1 MLNRRGEGIQ
11 KERTYALRA
20 SDVARFQLCLVAI
33 EVTVRVLLGPQQVRP
48 QFSRIVLL
56 DGVHSLNV
64 FVPSAC
70 RRFGWT
76 PIIRANFDISW
87 NRFRGLV
94 ICCFVA
100 GFADLHLLFFLI
112 FGGSA
117 KRLPLLL
124 RGRVFAFL
132 RLFPRG
138 GFCFAGS
145 RGTPT
150 LL

>member
-1 MLNRRGEGIQ
+1 MVNRRGEGMQ
-11 KERTYALRA
+11 EERTYALRA

-33 EVTVRVLLGPQQVRP
+33 EVPVRVLLCPQKIRP

-56 DGVHSLNV
+56 DGVHSLNM

-87 NRFRGLV
+87 NRLRGLV
-94 ICCFVA
+94 VSSFFA
-100 GFADLHLLFFLI
+100 GLADLHLLFFVL

-117 KRLPLLL
+117 KRLPLPL

-145 RGTPT
+145 
-150 LL
+150 

>member
-1 MLNRRGEGIQ
+1 MQ

-33 EVTVRVLLGPQQVRP
+33 EVSVRVLLCPQKIRP

-56 DGVHSLNV
+56 DGVHSLNM

-94 ICCFVA
+94 VVSSFIA
-100 GFADLHLLFFLI
+100 GLADLYLLFFLL

-117 KRLPLLL
+117 KRLPLPL

-138 GFCFAGS
+138 GFCLAGS
-145 RGTPT
+145 
-150 LL
+150 